1 MILLLVLAADRTF
14 TAVVAVT
21 EVSAVA
27 VPAIPEIRPERANAD
42 ATTTVLRVVL
52 TCGSVHRSGSSDSG
66 WCTVRT
72 SRHVSNNNPR

>member
-1 MILLLVLAADRTF
+1 MILLLVLAPARMF

-27 VPAIPEIRPERANAD
+27 GAARPRRRPDRANDD
-42 ATTTVLRVVL
+42 ATTTDLRVVP
-52 TCGSVHRSGSSDSG
+52 TCDSIHRSGLRERLLHF
-66 WCTVRT
+66 RT